1 MARAIV
7 RDDKYCAGYVGNTPP
22 AAGAISGGVV
32 ATVGA
37 SDRQK
42 LEGCLAGT
50 RMVLEAKNALDLK
63 VISAFIKRQI
73 GPGWTVVTA
82 AQWLTGKV
90 AWGAIQ
96 QMGAES
102 VAGGCSKVEAMMPTR
117 SRQATSSTKSM
128 LHRLTSR

>member
-1 MARAIV
+1 M
-7 RDDKYCAGYVGNTPP
+7 
-22 AAGAISGGVV
+22 